1 MWRWIDA
8 GVGATMIAIVLV
20 GLAST
25 GTLAQAALIGTRW
38 AAMSVA
44 LSPTP
49 VVAPLSTITWA
60 ATPDAPS
67 HAAARPPSTTTWV
80 GRRERSEGAS
90 DGHALVGVNT
100 GHAVATLIPRSR
112 LGARWR
118 AFRESAP
125 THCLISNPHGRADFN
140 AARAF
145 RWQARSDLCTDASR
159 GLPQD
164 NAGTCS
170 AASWAR
176 RSPSM
181 PLITAFGETSKPFP
195 QNRPIACLRLMP
207 KKAAASTKL

>member
-1 MWRWIDA
+1 MRASTRREARRPRAEPLPAGGLSWPGAGCSSLVLAASDATAMWRWIDA

-90 DGHALVGVNT
+90 DGHARWLKALAEDPHLRAGLNIHE
-100 GHAVATLIPRSR
+100 GHICAELKIEPRVAREKL
-112 LGARWR
+112 R
-118 AFRESAP
+118 AAIREPKKYPNLAKAHKPLQPWTWGKGSPAEKE
-125 THCLISNPHGRADFN
+125 
-140 AARAF
+140 ARA
-145 RWQARSDLCTDASR
+145 ALA
-159 GLPQD
+159 
-164 NAGTCS
+164 
-170 AASWAR
+170 
-176 RSPSM
+176 
-181 PLITAFGETSKPFP
+181 E
-195 QNRPIACLRLMP
+195 
-207 KKAAASTKL
+207 